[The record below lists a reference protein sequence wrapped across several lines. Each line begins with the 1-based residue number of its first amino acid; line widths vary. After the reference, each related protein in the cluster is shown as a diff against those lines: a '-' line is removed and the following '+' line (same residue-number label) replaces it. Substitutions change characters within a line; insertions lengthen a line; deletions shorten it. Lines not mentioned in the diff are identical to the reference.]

1 MMTRQDK
8 SFIVFFTD
16 AAPDPALLG
25 GKGSNIIR
33 LVDIGANVPPGFI
46 ITTNSYAEF
55 LEESEYEVQLNRLL
69 SKIPQAKD
77 VADFSKSITTLIL
90 ETGFPSDIE
99 RGIRTGYDRI
109 NEQFGAES
117 SYAVRSSATI
127 EDMDTFSFA
136 GQCNT
141 YLNNRTFEEVL
152 FSVRNCWASLF
163 SPQALSYFL
172 QMRKKGIEYSLSDIR
187 MAVIVQTM
195 VDSRISGI
203 LFTANVL
210 NNKKDQIMINSTWGL
225 GETIANNS
233 VIPDMI
239 ILEKNRFK
247 ILRTTLGK
255 KEKTSIK
262 SPIGSHTVMVDTD
275 PKLRAKLSLN
285 ENQLRGLHELGLR
298 LENALN
304 SPQDIEWAIED
315 DTIYVLQSRPIT
327 ALRSD

>member
-1 MMTRQDK
+1 MMARQHK
-8 SFIVFFTD
+8 SLIVFFTD
-16 AAPDPALLG
+16 ATPNPTLLG

-33 LVDIGANVPPGFI
+33 LVNIGANVPPGFI

-55 LEESEYEVQLNRLL
+55 LQESESQNQLNRLL
-69 SKIPQAKD
+69 LKIPLAKD
-77 VADFSKSITTLIL
+77 VVDFSKSITALIL
-90 ETGFPSDIE
+90 ETRIPNYVE
-99 RGIRTGYDRI
+99 REIRTGFDRI
-109 NEQFGAES
+109 NDQFGTES

-141 YLNNRTFEEVL
+141 YLNNRIFEEVL
-152 FSVRNCWASLF
+152 FSVKNCWASLF

-172 QMRKKGIEYSLSDIR
+172 QMRKKGRAYSLSDIR
-187 MAVIVQTM
+187 MAVIVQKM
-195 VDSRISGI
+195 IDSRISGV

-327 ALRSD
+327 TLR